1 MPLHYMCLNKNCNRN
16 TSQLQ
21 SFLEQRKTRHKTKQH
36 SLQDPRKH
44 LSDKRL
50 PTMRLGDACHASLFS
65 RRILQKFISG
75 TGVGKTSHGA
85 AEQNSL
91 NRYFV
96 KSSKK
101 EARGQSFQIDRNFRF
116 QQKLGIRGFVGEG
129 GREGT
134 KGFKEYRQ
142 KARIKAKERQR
153 PKISKNRAFGALR
166 APLSLFFYF

>member
-1 MPLHYMCLNKNCNRN
+1 MKFQVSAQYLRREFARSLHTLGIEPRSQAWEACKMPLHYMCLNKICNRN
-16 TSQLQ
+16 ISQLQ
-21 SFLEQRKTRHKTKQH
+21 SFLEQCKTRHKTKQH

-75 TGVGKTSHGA
+75 TGVGKTSQGA

-101 EARGQSFQIDRNFRF
+101 EARGQSFQIDRNF
-116 QQKLGIRGFVGEG
+116 
-129 GREGT
+129 
-134 KGFKEYRQ
+134 
-142 KARIKAKERQR
+142 
-153 PKISKNRAFGALR
+153 
-166 APLSLFFYF
+166 